1 MADFTINSLLCHQK
15 SLKQRKQELESLR
28 SGTTSRTRYISS
40 DKSERIDEPLYDIK
54 KVDKKIVLINKALLK
69 IDEEIKR
76 SNAKTTVEMPAT
88 IDFDNLMSEIDE

>member
-15 SLKQRKQELESLR
+15 SLKQRKQELEGVR
-28 SGTTSRTRYISS
+28 SNTTQRTRYIAS
-40 DKSERIDEPLYDIK
+40 DKSERIEEPLYDIK
-54 KVDKKIVLINKALLK
+54 KVDKKIVSINKALLK

-76 SNAKTTVEMPAT
+76 SNAKTTVEIPTT